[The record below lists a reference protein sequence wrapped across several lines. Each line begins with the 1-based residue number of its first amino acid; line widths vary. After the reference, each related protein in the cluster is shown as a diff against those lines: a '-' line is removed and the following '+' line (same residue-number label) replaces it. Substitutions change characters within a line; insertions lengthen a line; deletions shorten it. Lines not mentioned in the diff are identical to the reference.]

1 MNEAIGI
8 VIPTLNAERCL
19 SNCLSP
25 LLSSALKPRIL
36 VVDSSSTDNTVAMAK
51 RLGVEVLVVPHR
63 HFNHGL
69 TREHARKI
77 LNTEIVVMMTQD
89 ACATSQTMLEKL
101 IEPITN
107 RVASVSYARQ
117 IPRDGAGILESFSR
131 LFNYPEASHIRGIE
145 DVERYGVY
153 IFFCSNSCAA
163 YRNSALDEISGF
175 PAVLTAEDAIV
186 VAKLL
191 KRGHKIAYV
200 ADAVVKHSH
209 RHTLLQEFRRYF
221 DMGYIRRENQRLFS
235 FGGKDED
242 RGREYFVNLMRNVLK
257 AQPLLLPYALLQT
270 LAKWAGYQAGFASLK
285 APLWLKKNLSA
296 QNFFRSSTAIL
307 QESPNSSTQ
316 LVQATGRL
324 LG

>member
-1 MNEAIGI
+1 MNESIGI
-8 VIPTLNAERCL
+8 VIPTLNAERYL
-19 SNCLSP
+19 ANCLFP

-36 VVDSSSTDNTVAMAK
+36 VVDSSSTDNTVEMAK
-51 RLGVEVLVVPHR
+51 QLGVEVLVIPLR

-69 TREHARKI
+69 TREHARKV

-89 ACATSQTMLEKL
+89 AHATSQTMLEKL

-117 IPRDGAGILESFSR
+117 IPRDGADILEAFSR
-131 LFNYPEASHIRGIE
+131 LFNYPEAGHVRGLE

-163 YRNSALDEISGF
+163 YRNSALDEIGGF
-175 PAVLTAEDAIV
+175 PAVLTAEDAVV

-209 RHTLLQEFRRYF
+209 RYTLLQEFRRYF

-235 FGGKDED
+235 YGGKDEA
-242 RGREYFVNLMRNVLK
+242 RGREYFVNLIRNVLK
-257 AQPLLLPYALLQT
+257 AQPLSLPYALLQT
-270 LAKWAGYQAGFASLK
+270 LVKWAGYQTGFVSLR
-285 APLWLKKNLSA
+285 APLWLKKTLSA
-296 QNFFRSSTAIL
+296 QNFFWSSTAIL
-307 QESPNSSTQ
+307 QESPDSNTQ